1 MERFHRAHKGR
12 ERRYLEQCSLTR
24 IGTLSMKAQLP
35 GERATEVLVMFY
47 LVRAIRGGSPRTGHA
62 GLSQPER
69 TAVMSPH
76 CCK

>member
-24 IGTLSMKAQLP
+24 TGTLSMKAQLP

-47 LVRAIRGGSPRTGHA
+47 LVRAIR
-62 GLSQPER
+62 
-69 TAVMSPH
+69 
-76 CCK
+76 